1 MLGTNVGLPTPM
13 TDAPGASRGPLD
25 GVVVADFSRVLAG
38 PLATMMLGDLG
49 AEVIKIERPGLGD
62 DTRSWGPPFGEDGS
76 ATYYLSVNRNKRSV
90 TLDLTNEEQRSQ
102 ARALAV
108 SADVVVENFRAGT
121 MERFGLDYESLRAE
135 NPGLIYCRDSA
146 FGPSGGRDLPGYDF
160 IVQAASGLMSITGED
175 GGPPTKTG
183 VAIVDVFT
191 GLYATVGIVAALAE
205 RWTSGQG
212 QFVEVNLLSSALAA
226 LVNQASAF
234 VSAGVVPGRMGNLH
248 PSITPYQTFATATE
262 PIALAATNERQ
273 FSDLCKALDA
283 PELVADGRWS
293 FNTARVEHRESLA
306 AELESILRRQPC
318 DRWVSRLT
326 AHGVPCSPVNS
337 IDAAFALAAELGLE
351 PVRALLSSDGQP
363 TTTVAN
369 PIAFS
374 RTPTS
379 HRLAPPALGADTA
392 EVLQRLR
399 SESA

>member
-1 MLGTNVGLPTPM
+1 MA
-13 TDAPGASRGPLD
+13 DAETSAGASAGGPLD

-38 PLATMMLGDLG
+38 PLATMMLGDMG

-90 TLDLTNEEQRSQ
+90 ALDLSDEEQRWK
-102 ARALAV
+102 ARALAL

-121 MERFGLDYESLRAE
+121 MERFGLDYESLRDD
-135 NPGLIYCRDSA
+135 NPGLVYCRVSA
-146 FGPSGGRDLPGYDF
+146 FGPSGGRDLLGYDF
-160 IVQAASGLMSITGED
+160 IVQAASGFMSVTGD
-175 GGPPTKTG
+175 AAGSPTKTG

-205 RWTSGQG
+205 RRTSGLG
-212 QFVEVNLLSSALAA
+212 QFIEVNLLSSALAA

-234 VSAGVVPGRMGNLH
+234 ASAGVVPGRMGNLH
-248 PSITPYQTFATATE
+248 PSITPYQTLATATD
-262 PIALAATNERQ
+262 PIAIAATNERQ

-283 PELVADGRWS
+283 PELATDERWS
-293 FNTARVEHRESLA
+293 SNTARVEHREALV

-318 DRWVSRLT
+318 EHWVEHLT
-326 AHGVPCSPVNS
+326 ARGIPCSPVNT
-337 IDAAFALAAELGLE
+337 IEAAFALAADLGLD
-351 PVRALLSSDGQP
+351 PVRWQSSGDGQP
-363 TTTVAN
+363 SATVAN
-369 PIAFS
+369 PITFS

-392 EVLQRLR
+392 EVLERLR
-399 SESA
+399 SESE

>member
-1 MLGTNVGLPTPM
+1 M
-13 TDAPGASRGPLD
+13 
-25 GVVVADFSRVLAG
+25 
-38 PLATMMLGDLG
+38 
-49 AEVIKIERPGLGD
+49 
-62 DTRSWGPPFGEDGS
+62 
-76 ATYYLSVNRNKRSV
+76 
-90 TLDLTNEEQRSQ
+90 
-102 ARALAV
+102 

-135 NPGLIYCRDSA
+135 NPGLIYCRVSA

-205 RWTSGQG
+205 RRTSGQG

-283 PELVADGRWS
+283 PELAADERWS
-293 FNTARVEHRESLA
+293 SNTARVEHREALA

-392 EVLQRLR
+392 EVLERLR